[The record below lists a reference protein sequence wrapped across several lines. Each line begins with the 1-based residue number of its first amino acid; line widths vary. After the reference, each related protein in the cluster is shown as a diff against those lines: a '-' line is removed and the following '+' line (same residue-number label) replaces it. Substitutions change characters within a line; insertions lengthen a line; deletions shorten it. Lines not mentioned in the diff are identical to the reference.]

1 MNSGCRILIVDG
13 DESVC
18 QMLKS
23 GLAIHG
29 ITACFAVDGA
39 TAIAMIQ
46 EEPAVYKAVVMDVAP
61 KRNVTAAATIRQIA
75 PTLPLAFMTAADESI
90 LSKEATAFGAELLLK
105 PFHSIRDLADTIK
118 AIIGEIDPD
127 GV

>member
-1 MNSGCRILIVDG
+1 MNSGHRILIVEG

-23 GLAIHG
+23 GFAIHG
-29 ITACFAVDGA
+29 LTASFARDGA

-46 EEPAVYKAVVMDVAP
+46 EEPAAYAAVLMDVVP
-61 KRNVTAAATIRQIA
+61 KRNVMAAPTIRQIA
-75 PTLPLAFMTAADESI
+75 PTLPIAFMTAADESI

-105 PFHSIRDLADTIK
+105 PFHSVRDLADTIK
-118 AIIGEIDPD
+118 AMIGEKCE
-127 GV
+127 G